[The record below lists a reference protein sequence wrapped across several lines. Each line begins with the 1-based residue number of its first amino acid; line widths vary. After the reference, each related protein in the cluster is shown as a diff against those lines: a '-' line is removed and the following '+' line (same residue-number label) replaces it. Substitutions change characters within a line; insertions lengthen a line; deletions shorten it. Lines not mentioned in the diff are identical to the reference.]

1 MDLTDQSRGWREI
14 LLNRRM
20 LTCVFLGFTSGLPLY
35 VLIQLIPAWLRTEGV
50 DLSTIGLFS
59 LIALPY
65 TWKFAWSPLLDRFAL
80 PGLGRR
86 RGWMLLTQTVLLFSI
101 AALGT
106 FNPAQSLQM
115 IIYVVIA
122 ITVSSASQ
130 DIAIDAYRRE
140 LLADDELGTGNAIH
154 VNAYRI
160 SSLVPGS
167 LALILAEHF
176 AWQLVFWVTGAFM
189 LVGIGMTLVIRE
201 VSDDAIAPHTLREA
215 IVEPFREF
223 LQRNGVHRAALV
235 LLFMLLYKLGD
246 NMAVALETPF
256 FIDQGFS
263 LTEIGLVKKLS
274 ALWASVAGTIVGG
287 VIMLK
292 LSINRA
298 LWIFGVVQIF
308 SILGYAALALS
319 DDSLLMLFVAVSFE
333 YFGVGLGTVGLTAF
347 IARQTSL
354 KFAATQFALL
364 SSLTAV
370 PRTLANASTGFIIE
384 ALGYFHFY
392 LLCFMLALPGMLLLV
407 WVAPWQEREIR
418 NDAAQDYN

>member
-1 MDLTDQSRGWREI
+1 MPLTDQPRSWDAI
-14 LLNRRM
+14 LFNRRM

-35 VLIQLIPAWLRTEGV
+35 VLIQLIPAWLRTTGV

-86 RGWMLLTQTVLLFSI
+86 RGWMLLTQIVLLCSI
-101 AALGT
+101 AALGS
-106 FNPAQSLQM
+106 FNPEQSLQM

-167 LALILAEHF
+167 LALILADHM
-176 AWQLVFWVTGAFM
+176 AWQQVFWVTAAFM

-215 IVEPFREF
+215 VVEPFREF
-223 LQRNGVHRAALV
+223 LLRNGLTRAMLV

-263 LTEIGLVKKLS
+263 LTEIGSVKKLS
-274 ALWASVAGTIVGG
+274 ALWASIAGSVVGG
-287 VIMLK
+287 VVMLK

-298 LWIFGVVQIF
+298 LWLFGVVQII
-308 SILGYAALALS
+308 SILGYAALALAG
-319 DDSLLMLFVAVSFE
+319 DDLLMLFVAVSFE
-333 YFGVGLGTVGLTAF
+333 YFGVGLGTVGLTAY

-384 ALGYFHFY
+384 AMGYFHFY
-392 LLCFMLALPGMLLLV
+392 LLCFTLALPGMLLLL
-407 WVAPWQEREIR
+407 WVAPWRDQQ
-418 NDAAQDYN
+418 AAE

>member
-1 MDLTDQSRGWREI
+1 MPLADQRRSWREI
-14 LLNRRM
+14 LINRRM
-20 LTCVFLGFTSGLPLY
+20 LTCLFLGFTSGLPLY

-50 DLSTIGLFS
+50 DLATIGLFS

-80 PGLGRR
+80 PWLGRR
-86 RGWMLLTQTVLLFSI
+86 RGWMLLTQIILLASI

-106 FNPAQSLQM
+106 FHPAQSLQM

-160 SSLVPGS
+160 ASLIPGS
-167 LALILAEHF
+167 LALILADHI
-176 AWQLVFWVTGAFM
+176 AWQQVFWITGAFM
-189 LVGIGMTLVIRE
+189 LVGIGMTLMIRE
-201 VSDDAIAPHTLREA
+201 VSDDAIAPHSLRAA
-215 IVEPFREF
+215 IVEPFQEF
-223 LQRNGVHRAALV
+223 LGRNGWQRAGLV

-263 LTEIGLVKKLS
+263 LTEIGSVKKLS
-274 ALWASVAGTIVGG
+274 ALWASVLGSVVGG
-287 VIMLK
+287 VVMLR

-298 LWIFGVVQIF
+298 LWLFGVVQII
-308 SILGYAALALS
+308 SILGYAALAVS
-319 DDSLLMLFVAVSFE
+319 GDSLLMLFVAVSFE

-347 IARQTSL
+347 IAQQTSL

-384 ALGYFHFY
+384 AMGYFHFY
-392 LLCFMLALPGMLLLV
+392 LLCFALALPGMMLLL
-407 WVAPWQEREIR
+407 WVAPWRGR
-418 NDAAQDYN
+418 TSSS

>member
-1 MDLTDQSRGWREI
+1 MPLTDQPRDWEQI
-14 LLNRRM
+14 LFNRRM

-35 VLIQLIPAWLRTEGV
+35 VLIQLIPAWLRTTGV

-86 RGWMLLTQTVLLFSI
+86 RGWMLLTQIVLLCSI
-101 AALGT
+101 AALGS
-106 FNPAQSLQM
+106 FNPEQSLQM

-167 LALILAEHF
+167 LALILADHM
-176 AWQLVFWVTGAFM
+176 AWQQVFWVTAAFM

-215 IVEPFREF
+215 VVEPFREF
-223 LQRNGVHRAALV
+223 LLRNGLTRAMLV

-263 LTEIGLVKKLS
+263 LTEIGSVKKLS
-274 ALWASVAGTIVGG
+274 ALWASIAGSIVGG
-287 VIMLK
+287 VVMLK

-298 LWIFGVVQIF
+298 LWLFGVVQIL
-308 SILGYAALALS
+308 SILGYAALALTG
-319 DDSLLMLFVAVSFE
+319 DDLLMLFVAVSFE

-384 ALGYFHFY
+384 AMGYFHFY
-392 LLCFMLALPGMLLLV
+392 LLCFALALPGMLLLL
-407 WVAPWQEREIR
+407 WVAPWRDPQT
-418 NDAAQDYN
+418 AG

>member
-1 MDLTDQSRGWREI
+1 MPLTDQPRGWEDI
-14 LLNRRM
+14 LFNRRM
-20 LTCVFLGFTSGLPLY
+20 LICVFLGFTSGLPLY
-35 VLIQLIPAWLRTEGV
+35 VLIQLIPAWLRTAGV

-86 RGWMLLTQTVLLFSI
+86 RGWMLLTQIVLLCSI
-101 AALGT
+101 AALGS
-106 FNPAQSLQM
+106 FNPEQSLQM

-167 LALILAEHF
+167 LALILADHM
-176 AWQLVFWVTGAFM
+176 AWQQVFWVTAAFM

-215 IVEPFREF
+215 VVEPFREF
-223 LQRNGVHRAALV
+223 LLRNGLARAMLV

-263 LTEIGLVKKLS
+263 LTEIGSVKKLS
-274 ALWASVAGTIVGG
+274 ALWASIAGSIVGG
-287 VIMLK
+287 VVMLK

-298 LWIFGVVQIF
+298 LWLFGVVQIL
-308 SILGYAALALS
+308 SILGYAALALAG
-319 DDSLLMLFVAVSFE
+319 DDLLMLFVAVSFE

-384 ALGYFHFY
+384 AMGYFHFY
-392 LLCFMLALPGMLLLV
+392 LLCFALALPGMLLLL
-407 WVAPWQEREIR
+407 WVAPWRQR
-418 NDAAQDYN
+418 

>member
-1 MDLTDQSRGWREI
+1 MALADQPRGWREI
-14 LLNRRM
+14 LFNRRM
-20 LTCVFLGFTSGLPLY
+20 LTCVFLGFSSGLPLY

-86 RGWMLLTQTVLLFSI
+86 RGWMLLTQIVLLFSI
-101 AALGT
+101 AALGS
-106 FNPAQSLQM
+106 FNPGQSLQM
-115 IIYVVIA
+115 IVYVVIA

-167 LALILAEHF
+167 LALILADHL
-176 AWQLVFWVTGAFM
+176 AWQQVFWVTGAFM
-189 LVGIGMTLVIRE
+189 LVGIGMTLMIRE
-201 VSDDAIAPHTLREA
+201 VSDDAIAPHTLRAA

-223 LQRNGVHRAALV
+223 LTRNGPGRAALV

-263 LTEIGLVKKLS
+263 LTEIGSVKKLS
-274 ALWASVAGTIVGG
+274 ALWASIVGSIVGG
-287 VIMLK
+287 VVMLK

-298 LWIFGVVQIF
+298 LWLFGVVQIS
-308 SILGYAALALS
+308 SILGYAALAVS
-319 DDSLLMLFVAVSFE
+319 GDSLLMLFVAVSFE

-347 IARQTSL
+347 IAQQTSL

-364 SSLTAV
+364 SSL
-370 PRTLANASTGFIIE
+370 ASVRGLSPMPAPGLSSRPWATFIFICCVLRWRCRACCCCCGWHRGGSVE
-384 ALGYFHFY
+384 RAAF
-392 LLCFMLALPGMLLLV
+392 LLQQA
-407 WVAPWQEREIR
+407 
-418 NDAAQDYN
+418 